1 MQLVTPHIRR
11 HPPTKTL
18 IYTARALPQFTPAS
32 STSFSTLRGSP
43 PQIVQRSCVLPKLN
57 LTCWVRAAAWA
68 LAWAGRRQ
76 NVDHSPG
83 FVPPPDFCPRGK
95 SDKIR
100 PWLGTKVCSAL
111 SKTGIQTTNTFLQES
126 ANIIFVKIVTHKTF

>member
-1 MQLVTPHIRR
+1 M
-11 HPPTKTL
+11 
-18 IYTARALPQFTPAS
+18 
-32 STSFSTLRGSP
+32 
-43 PQIVQRSCVLPKLN
+43 LPKLN

-100 PWLGTKVCSAL
+100 PWLGTKVYSAL
-111 SKTGIQTTNTFLQES
+111 AETGIQTTNTFLQES
-126 ANIIFVKIVTHKTF
+126 ANIIFVKIVTHKTFWILSNYHHTELSLAYLISKALGCVQKEPELVE

>member
-1 MQLVTPHIRR
+1 MDGG
-11 HPPTKTL
+11 
-18 IYTARALPQFTPAS
+18 S
-32 STSFSTLRGSP
+32 STSTFLQRNTQPTVLQFLERLRAS
-43 PQIVQRSCVLPKLN
+43 QTQFN
-57 LTCWVRAAAWA
+57 LLGQGRGLGT
-68 LAWAGRRQ
+68 WAGRRQ

-100 PWLGTKVCSAL
+100 PWLGTKVYSAL